1 MTGGG
6 PLDTTRTVVMLIF
19 QTFYQQTRVG
29 YGSAM
34 AFILT
39 AIILSLTLLNF
50 RFVGRRVSYD

>member
-6 PLDTTRTVVMLIF
+6 PLDTTRTVVMLVF

-29 YGSAM
+29 YGSAI

-39 AIILSLTLLNF
+39 GSSSPDPAQLPL
-50 RFVGRRVSYD
+50 RRRRVHYD